1 MSLALQC
8 FHAHV
13 ENCCYFLW
21 HAEYITKN
29 YKKKFKLHEQ
39 IPLSCSNSREFSSSW
54 GFYLKDSLIA
64 KLSHKVMTAAPKITH
79 LECTTLSFDEIQ
91 KSALALHS
99 NFHFR
104 TLTFT
109 DIHMEFTRF
118 KRRVLGL
125 I

>member
-1 MSLALQC
+1 
-8 FHAHV
+8 
-13 ENCCYFLW
+13 
-21 HAEYITKN
+21 
-29 YKKKFKLHEQ
+29 
-39 IPLSCSNSREFSSSW
+39 
-54 GFYLKDSLIA
+54 
-64 KLSHKVMTAAPKITH
+64 MTAAPTITH
-79 LECTTLSFDEIQ
+79 LERTTLSFDEIQ

-118 KRRVLGL
+118 KGRVLGL